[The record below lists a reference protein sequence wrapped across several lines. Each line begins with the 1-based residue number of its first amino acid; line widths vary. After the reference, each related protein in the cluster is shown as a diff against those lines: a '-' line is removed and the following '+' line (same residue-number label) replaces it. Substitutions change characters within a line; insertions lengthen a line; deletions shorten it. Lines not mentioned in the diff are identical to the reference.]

1 MKTSNKILLGTLA
14 FIMLVFTAIH
24 VALYAKYKK
33 GEFVTVAQLHEEK
46 YEKHILNG
54 VTKVDAWGINNLEI
68 IPSDTFK
75 IELAKDFG
83 KETKITYEQKGD
95 VLVVKGGAT
104 DINSST
110 GKKEVYRSY
119 SPVTIYLPSNTTITV
134 ADCEIRLNGAKDTL
148 KAFTHIINAKNTDV
162 TFGEWHRDDKGYS
175 YFSNI
180 NLTSNGGRVEFLKGA
195 SFKEINISLTDN
207 EVNDQGFKADK
218 IVLNADDK
226 SNITLKGTNL
236 KKVINKQ

>member
-1 MKTSNKILLGTLA
+1 MKTSNKILLGTVA
-14 FIMLVFTAIH
+14 FIMLIFTAIH

-33 GEFVTVAQLHEEK
+33 GEFVTVTQLHEEN
-46 YEKHILNG
+46 YDKHVIAG

-75 IELAKDFG
+75 IELEKNFG

-95 VLVVKGGAT
+95 VLVVKGGT
-104 DINSST
+104 KDFNKST
-110 GKKEVYRSY
+110 GKAEVYRSY
-119 SPVTIYLPSNTTITV
+119 SPVTIYLPSNTTLTV
-134 ADCEIRLNGAKDTL
+134 NDCDIRFNGAVDSS
-148 KAFTHIINAKNTDV
+148 KAFTHTINATNANV

-180 NLTSNGGRVEFLKGA
+180 NLTSNGGRVQFTKGA
-195 SFKEINISLTDN
+195 SFKEINLSLTDN
-207 EVNDQGFKADK
+207 EVEDQGFSADK

>member
-1 MKTSNKILLGTLA
+1 MKTSNKILLGTIA
-14 FIMLVFTAIH
+14 FIMLAFTAIH

-33 GEFVTVAQLHEEK
+33 GEFVTVAQLHDENHV
-46 YEKHILNG
+46 KHVING

-75 IELAKDFG
+75 IELEKDFG

-95 VLVVKGGAT
+95 VLIVKGGTT
-104 DINSST
+104 DISSST

-134 ADCEIRLNGAKDTL
+134 NDCEIRLNGSTDTT
-148 KAFTHIINAKNTDV
+148 KAFTHIINATNADI
-162 TFGEWHRDDKGYS
+162 TFGEWHRDEKASS

-195 SFKEINISLTDN
+195 SFKEINLSLTDN
-207 EVNDQGFKADK
+207 EVEDQGFNADK

-236 KKVINKQ
+236 KKVNKQ